1 MSELRTRPP
10 APDEAPPEKRF
21 SLPANRTEP
30 QPLENFLEAM
40 ARLASAVHIVT
51 THHAGSDYGMT
62 VTAVTSLST
71 DPRSILLSV
80 NRKAAAHDA
89 VLAAGELCLN
99 TLRPGQAALAR
110 TFAGITGVRGCARFE
125 HGAWEFGDGRP
136 PALRDAASLM
146 LCNVLQSHVIGTH
159 RVFACSVSSV
169 MLGQEPQALVY
180 GNRRFGAIAYIEE

>member
-1 MSELRTRPP
+1 MSELHIRPS
-10 APDEAPPEKRF
+10 AIVDAPPEKRF
-21 SLPANRTEP
+21 SLPENRTGP
-30 QPLENFLEAM
+30 QPLESFLEAM

-80 NRKAAAHDA
+80 NRKSAAHDA
-89 VLAAGELCLN
+89 LVAAGELCIN

-110 TFAGITGVRGCARFE
+110 TFAGITGVRGHARFE
-125 HGAWEFGDGRP
+125 HGAWEFGDRRP
-136 PALRDAASLM
+136 PVLRDAASLM

-169 MLGQEPQALVY
+169 MLGQETQALVY
-180 GNRRFGAIAYIEE
+180 GNRRFGEVAYIED